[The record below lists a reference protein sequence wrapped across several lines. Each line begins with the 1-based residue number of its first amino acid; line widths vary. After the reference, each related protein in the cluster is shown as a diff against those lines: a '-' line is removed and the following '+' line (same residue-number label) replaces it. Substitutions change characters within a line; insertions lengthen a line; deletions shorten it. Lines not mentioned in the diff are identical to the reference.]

1 MTEDDAKTK
10 WCPMVRMGDMNAP
23 TGINAGNQA
32 GTTCIGSAC
41 MMWRWSE
48 FEVKGVMCGPNERP
62 GTPDGDGWIFV
73 SRELADDITRH
84 QMDTFKRPNGGHCGL
99 AGKP

>member
-41 MMWRWSE
+41 MMWRE
-48 FEVKGVMCGPNERP
+48 YGYDK
-62 GTPDGDGWIFV
+62 
-73 SRELADDITRH
+73 
-84 QMDTFKRPNGGHCGL
+84 DTEGGYCGL
-99 AGKP
+99 AGKL